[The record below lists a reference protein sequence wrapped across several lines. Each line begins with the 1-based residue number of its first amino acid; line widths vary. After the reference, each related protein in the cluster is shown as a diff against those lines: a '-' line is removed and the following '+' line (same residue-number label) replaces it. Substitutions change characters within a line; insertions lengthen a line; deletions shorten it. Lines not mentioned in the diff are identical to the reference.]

1 MWHFCDCVGPSLK
14 CCVPP
19 PQEVKSMFECLFN
32 YKHFIVDLLA
42 QPIVAIVTFITII
55 VCKFVL
61 QTSDLHRTRTGC
73 LAWLMFA
80 DISVLCLVYAECG
93 YSGQGWPGS
102 AQAVTSGPVPMV
114 MIDPWLWLA
123 GDCLTSHTEH
133 HHITESNT
141 SREQRAGPALTPGC
155 GQQTQKLAL
164 IILMI
169 NCSLSGNNEGD
180 ASLMMTW
187 SLLTVLQLPAKP
199 DIVISEP
206 DVRY

>member
-80 DISVLCLVYAECG
+80 DISVHVLCMLSVGILARDG
-93 YSGQGWPGS
+93 R
-102 AQAVTSGPVPMV
+102 AQLRLSPRAQFQ
-114 MIDPWLWLA
+114 WLWLIPGCGWLVTA
-123 GDCLTSHTEH
+123 SPLTPSI
-133 HHITESNT
+133 ITSQRAIHPE
-141 SREQRAGPALTPGC
+141 SREQAPPWHRAVVS
-155 GQQTQKLAL
+155 KLR
-164 IILMI
+164 
-169 NCSLSGNNEGD
+169 S
-180 ASLMMTW
+180 W
-187 SLLTVLQLPAKP
+187 HW
-199 DIVISEP
+199 
-206 DVRY
+206 